1 MAYKIYQVFNTATDA
16 YLEYVNNFL
25 SKEVFTDY
33 YELDESEVDNLF
45 LAAQE
50 TKELGSSWV
59 TLDYHFN
66 KLNNEEYSEKNIH
79 W

>member
-50 TKELGSSWV
+50 TKELESSWV
-59 TLDYHFN
+59 ALDYHFN